1 MEGSNECRK
10 EEGRNKE
17 LARNTST
24 PGIKGKIE
32 TNIVRKRFAAEKTGD
47 VDKDG
52 RKLARNSQGRN
63 RKTGV
68 SSIMDLIGRFNK
80 LDKAAGNEVARNK
93 GRNMKGGEAEGE
105 EDNLPET
112 AMKPLA
118 QGETARNQVSVMPLT
133 LSREA
138 ARNVMVE
145 AAKNQGRN
153 MVEAA
158 GSQGRSVHRG
168 RPLEIA
174 GCEAARNQG
183 RNVNKLEDKIV
194 RASQSETAK
203 EQGRNMTRLEEMPAR
218 ARDTGG
224 GLVKAAGNQKVT

>member
-1 MEGSNECRK
+1 M
-10 EEGRNKE
+10 
-17 LARNTST
+17 T
-24 PGIKGKIE
+24 IE
-32 TNIVRKRFAAEKTGD
+32 TNIVRKRFAAEKSGY

-52 RKLARNSQGRN
+52 RKLTRKSQGRN
-63 RKTGV
+63 RKIGV

-105 EDNLPET
+105 EDKLTET

-118 QGETARNQVSVMPLT
+118 HGETARNQVSVMPLT

-145 AAKNQGRN
+145 TDRNLGRNKRPLETAVSSERPLEMARN

-158 GSQGRSVHRG
+158 GSQGRSVYRG

-194 RASQSETAK
+194 RASQNETAK
-203 EQGRNMTRLEEMPAR
+203 EQGRNMTMVEEMPAR